1 MIVKK
6 FLVSVLCTIP
16 LLACSQKKADKNAA
30 KPDSGID
37 DNKLPKPFATK
48 SVTNYSD
55 VIGWKENET
64 PKAPSG
70 FTVTKYAGGFENCR
84 WVYELPNGDIVVAE
98 SNSNYSVPK
107 QIGAKIIGAGKSNN
121 VSKSADRIILLRD
134 ADKDG
139 KPEIRETFLDKE
151 NGLNQPL
158 GMLVIGDWFYV
169 ANTNAVIRYPYT
181 SGQTKIVA
189 KGTKLVDL
197 PEGKVNRHWTR
208 HIIANADNSKIYI
221 SVGSASNI
229 AEEGL
234 DTEILRASILEM
246 NPDGSALRVFASGLR
261 NPVGMDW
268 APGTKTLWTAV
279 NERDELGNDL
289 VPDYLTSVKEN
300 GFYGWPYSYWGTIID
315 PRVKDSKPELVK
327 KAIVPEVDLGSHTA
341 SRGLAFNRSNS
352 FPEKYRNGAF
362 IAQHGSWNRDPLS
375 GYKVVFVPF
384 KDGKPSGKMEDFLT
398 GFIVD
403 PKNNKV
409 KGRPVGTTFLK
420 DGSLL
425 VTDDKTGNIWR
436 VSATK

>member
-1 MIVKK
+1 MITKN
-6 FLVSVLCTIP
+6 LLLSICAALP
-16 LLACSQKKADKNAA
+16 MLACSQKKEAKAA
-30 KPDSGID
+30 KPDQSID
-37 DNKLPKPFATK
+37 DNALPKPFASK
-48 SVTNYSD
+48 SVTNYSN
-55 VIGWKENET
+55 VIGWKDNET
-64 PKAPSG
+64 PKAPEG

-84 WVYELPNGDIVVAE
+84 WMYVLPNGDVVVAE
-98 SNSNYSVPK
+98 SNSNYSMPK
-107 QIGAKIIGAGKSNN
+107 QVGAKIIGAGKSNN
-121 VSKSADRIILLRD
+121 VSNSADRIILLRD

-139 KPEIRETFLDKE
+139 KPEIRETFLSKE

-169 ANTNAVIRYPYT
+169 ANTNAVLRFPYK
-181 SGQTKIVA
+181 SGQTSIA
-189 KGTKLVDL
+189 EKGRKLVDL

-208 HIIANADNSKIYI
+208 NLIANADNSKIYI

-234 DTEILRASILEM
+234 DTEILRADILEM
-246 NPDGSALRVFASGLR
+246 NPDGSGLKVFASGLR

-289 VPDYLTSVKEN
+289 VPDYLTSVKED
-300 GFYGWPYSYWGTIID
+300 GFYGWPYSYWGQHID
-315 PRVKDSKPELVK
+315 PRVKDTKMELVK

-341 SRGLAFNRSNS
+341 SLGLAFSKGKT
-352 FPEKYRNGAF
+352 FPAKYRNGAF

-384 KDGKPSGKMEDFLT
+384 DNGKPSGKMEDFLT
-398 GFIVD
+398 GFVVD
-403 PKNNKV
+403 PKDNKV
-409 KGRPVGTTFLK
+409 KGRPVGVTFLQ

-425 VTDDKTGNIWR
+425 VTDDKTGTIWR
-436 VSATK
+436 VAGN